1 MLFEAAPKID
11 IREQSPLSLAFVG
24 DAVLEL
30 LVRQRLVETTRLL
43 PGRLHT
49 VATRYVSARAQSRE
63 LAILEPVLTEEE
75 ANVLRRGKNASKATV
90 AKHATAQEY
99 RASTGFECL
108 LGYLYLKGRNF
119 AHHVYIVAS
128 AVGKKD
134 VFKLVF
140 IKNLKKLIALY
151 HLAVRRRLH
160 KGEHGGL
167 VVLLF
172 GKCAGQRL
180 SVCIHDTQI
189 DPRDR
194 F

>member
-75 ANVLRRGKNASKATV
+75 ANVLRRGKNASKA
-90 AKHATAQEY
+90 KHATAQEY

-108 LGYLYLKGRNF
+108 LGYLYLKGRNDRILELF
-119 AHHVYIVAS
+119 
-128 AVGKKD
+128 D
-134 VFKLVF
+134 
-140 IKNLKKLIALY
+140 
-151 HLAVRRRLH
+151 
-160 KGEHGGL
+160 
-167 VVLLF
+167 LLWQGF
-172 GKCAGQRL
+172 
-180 SVCIHDTQI
+180 
-189 DPRDR
+189 DPDAAE
-194 F
+194 